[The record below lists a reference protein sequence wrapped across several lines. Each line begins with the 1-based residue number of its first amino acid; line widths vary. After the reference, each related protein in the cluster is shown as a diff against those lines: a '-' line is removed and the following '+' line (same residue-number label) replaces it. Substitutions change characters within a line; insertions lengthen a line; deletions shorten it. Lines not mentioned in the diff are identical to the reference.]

1 MRKLTT
7 LGITTKRRPVK
18 VFKNCII
25 FVIIEVFTQKSE
37 YKKKKKLIMGEQAKV
52 LKTVFTNYNVLE

>member
-25 FVIIEVFTQKSE
+25 SVIIEVFTQKSE
-37 YKKKKKLIMGEQAKV
+37 YKKKKLIMGEQAKV